1 MQIVDSTRRTR
12 SAHRRGVVMVEFAF
26 CLPMLLLVIALVFFF
41 GKAMAQKL
49 HVVEANRCDTWR
61 HVEPSISP
69 PTVVELNRVFFGD
82 KATLDRQAFEGEPAD
97 VIENFV
103 TLAGGVSQQ
112 AMALAQRTVQDSYDH
127 GRLCSLSAEV
137 PNTVPLWR
145 QLHLEGPIK
154 SSCVR
159 DGVPWRRRQASCLDA
174 LCSQFFSEMDG
185 EFKSMPGPALQFSQ
199 VLRDLYLRD
208 W

>member
-154 SSCVR
+154 TVACETACRGAAGRRLAWTHCAASSFPRWMANSNQCP
-159 DGVPWRRRQASCLDA
+159 GRR
-174 LCSQFFSEMDG
+174 CSFRRCCETCI
-185 EFKSMPGPALQFSQ
+185 
-199 VLRDLYLRD
+199 
-208 W
+208 